1 MKTRDRLII
10 WGALVV
16 LVLAGRLYSA
26 WVTPYSYLG
35 GTGNGAIMRTA
46 NGSFTSSWETDYR
59 VNRLSGIR
67 RSQAHRFDM
76 PASVLRL
83 AGSIFTGLL
92 FSHFVAA
99 SAAVAPSPHAD
110 GLRHVQVHSFHDYL

>member
-26 WVTPYSYLG
+26 CVTPYSYLG

-46 NGSFTSSWETDYR
+46 NGGFTSSWETDYR
-59 VNRLSGIR
+59 VNRLSGIVEIKHTDLTCLQASYDWQAVSSRAFSSYILLR
-67 RSQAHRFDM
+67 R
-76 PASVLRL
+76 
-83 AGSIFTGLL
+83 LL
-92 FSHFVAA
+92 
-99 SAAVAPSPHAD
+99 P
-110 GLRHVQVHSFHDYL
+110 